1 MRTLPNVMT
10 LLLASVTLGTSI
22 SMSHA
27 QGRCQS
33 LWVERN
39 SYYKEAGYCF
49 KTSLAISYF
58 GNAGC
63 RYDNESAVPLSAGA
77 RNRIAEIT
85 REERDL
91 SCGN

>member
-1 MRTLPNVMT
+1 MT
-10 LLLASVTLGTSI
+10 RFRSLAVAAAAAVVGAVPLTSVA
-22 SMSHA
+22 HA
-27 QGRCQS
+27 QSCQS

-49 KTSLAISYF
+49 KTARAISYF

-63 RYDNESAVPLSAGA
+63 RYDNEASVPLSRGI

-85 REERDL
+85 RLERAMG
-91 SCGN
+91 CN